1 MMIAIV
7 RAGLVRVGL
16 IAEGESALVDGG
28 TFPSCHGAQG
38 FESSLDAARARSV
51 FVGCIVVASI
61 TSTRSVSGLIRTTPR
76 DASSP
81 RA

>member
-28 TFPSCHGAQG
+28 TLPSRHGAQG
-38 FESSLDAARARSV
+38 FESSLDAA
-51 FVGCIVVASI
+51 GVVRCS
-61 TSTRSVSGLIRTTPR
+61 
-76 DASSP
+76 
-81 RA
+81 